1 MLTNKKS
8 CWVGGLCHCPVHG
21 PRTHNKFYKEV
32 NWKKTKRYYWRRR
45 YYLLFSIWFLRP
57 YTFSWRG
64 VVEKDNFGTKQQLA
78 IPPTASSQL
87 FRLRWSNSIKLLS
100 SAPLETAVGKVRR
113 LIIFFSF
120 PLLISVIR
128 ASHAVIRNPSCLQD
142 KHQCFL
148 SIYLSIYL
156 WSWAVVDFCYFAL
169 KFHFL
174 EVG

>member
-1 MLTNKKS
+1 MYSINFRVHLVTLILIYLRWSDPWKEEKNWGIVLTNKKS

-120 PLLISVIR
+120 PLVNFS
-128 ASHAVIRNPSCLQD
+128 NSCFPCCD
-142 KHQCFL
+142 TKP
-148 SIYLSIYL
+148 
-156 WSWAVVDFCYFAL
+156 
-169 KFHFL
+169 
-174 EVG
+174 